1 MGVPGLPDEPLTNRA
16 ARRLIPLR
24 VMGWISLASLVLFLS
39 LTAIELWA
47 PRAAVRLAGWG
58 MLPGAVLRPA
68 RPAERPERGF
78 PAPVVVTEK
87 DPRLDGPKGRPL
99 VGLSGRFD
107 PQSPLDTLIPGE
119 ATNVGLKVSVD
130 ARHRDK
136 VSGRG
141 AQPVTDPVAAEEGA
155 RALARAEAAVDF
167 RRAVLKHRFRIAV
180 GIAAFTAFIMF
191 VGSGFLASLFRPHPG
206 RWTGKKGADGF

>member
-1 MGVPGLPDEPLTNRA
+1 MGVPGLPDAPLTNKA

-24 VMGWISLASLVLFLS
+24 VMGWISLAALALFLS

-58 MLPGAVLRPA
+58 MLPGAVLRAA

-78 PAPVVVTEK
+78 PAPTVVAEK
-87 DPRLDGPKGRPL
+87 DIRLDGPKGRPL
-99 VGLSGRFD
+99 SGLSGRFD
-107 PQSPLDTLIPGE
+107 PQSPMDVLIRGE
-119 ATNVGLKVSVD
+119 ATNVGLKVSPD
-130 ARHRDK
+130 AKHRDK

-141 AQPVTDPVAAEEGA
+141 AQPVTEPVAAEE
-155 RALARAEAAVDF
+155 RAQALSRAEAAVDF
-167 RRAVLKHRFRIAV
+167 RRAVLKHRFKLAFGTAAV
-180 GIAAFTAFIMF
+180 TAYMMF

-206 RWTGKKGADGF
+206 RRAGRL

>member
-1 MGVPGLPDEPLTNRA
+1 MGVPGLPDAPLTNRA
-16 ARRLIPLR
+16 NRRLIPLR
-24 VMGWISLASLVLFLS
+24 LLGWLSLAALALFLS
-39 LTAIELWA
+39 LTAVELWA
-47 PRAAVRLAGWG
+47 PRAAVRLAKWG

-78 PAPVVVTEK
+78 PAPVVVAQK
-87 DPRLDGPKGRPL
+87 DPRLDGPKNRPL
-99 VGLSGRFD
+99 VGVSGRFD
-107 PQSPLDTLIPGE
+107 PGSPMDVLIPGE
-119 ATNVGLKVSVD
+119 AVNVGLKVSPD
-130 ARHRDK
+130 ARRRDT

-141 AQPVTDPVAAEEGA
+141 AQPVTEPVDEEARA

-180 GIAAFTAFIMF
+180 AIAAVTAFMMF

-206 RWTGKKGADGF
+206 RWMGKKGADGL

>member
-1 MGVPGLPDEPLTNRA
+1 MGVPGLPDAPLTNRA
-16 ARRLIPLR
+16 DRRMIPLR
-24 VMGWISLASLVLFLS
+24 VMGWLSLGALGLFLS

-47 PRAAVRLAGWG
+47 PRAAARLARWG

-68 RPAERPERGF
+68 RPAESPERGF
-78 PAPVVVTEK
+78 PAPRVVAER

-99 VGLSGRFD
+99 VGVSGRFD
-107 PQSPLDTLIPGE
+107 PQSPMDILIPGE
-119 ATNVGLKVSVD
+119 AVNVGLKVSPD
-130 ARHRDK
+130 AKHRDK

-141 AQPVTDPVAAEEGA
+141 AQPVTEPVDQDAGA
-155 RALARAEAAVDF
+155 RAWARAEAAVNF
-167 RRAVLKHRFRIAV
+167 RRAVLKHRFKLAV
-180 GIAAFTAFIMF
+180 GIAAVTAFMMF